1 MDSISA
7 SLNVHAQALGLR
19 NKRNEILASNIANAA
34 TPHFKAR
41 DIDFAQELDRHIAS
55 ASPLRTSDPRH
66 IPQVGMEGATD
77 LKFRVP
83 TELSLDGNTVE
94 LAVEQVQFSENV
106 IRYQTSLGFLNRRIS
121 GLESAIKGE

>member
-1 MDSISA
+1 MDSIST

-41 DIDFAQELDRHIAS
+41 DFNFAQELDKRMS
-55 ASPLRTSDPRH
+55 GDPLRTTNARH
-66 IPQVGMEGATD
+66 IPQAGGPDATD

-83 TELSLDGNTVE
+83 TEPSLDGNTVE

>member
-55 ASPLRTSDPRH
+55 TSPLRTNDPRH
-66 IPQVGMEGATD
+66 IRQVGMEGGTD